1 MKNLV
6 IIQDNQAITTSLKV
20 AEVFGKRH
28 SDVLRTITNLY
39 DKLSNEHKRNFAFS
53 QNLSIS
59 AMFKLVS
66 QNMKTPTGGIKN
78 SRMYTM
84 NRDGFVLLA
93 MGFTGQKA
101 LEFKL
106 AYITA
111 FNQMEATLKQSLTV
125 AAPANI
131 NAKTIGGIVKKC
143 VNKALSDFISHD
155 LPMSDEDDILRHKY
169 YNVSDKEMMDVFQ
182 RWYWSRNYDVRQ
194 ALDRSVQRI
203 EELETKLR
211 MVQKA
216 IN

>member
-39 DKLSNEHKRNFAFS
+39 DKISNEHERNFAFS
-53 QNLSIS
+53 QNANVS

-111 FNQMEATLKQSLTV
+111 FNQMEATLKQSLAV

-155 LPMSDEDDILRHKY
+155 LPTAEEDDVIRQKY
-169 YNVSDKEMMDVFQ
+169 YNVSDKDMAETLQ

-194 ALDRSVQRI
+194 VIDSQTQRI
-203 EELETKLR
+203 EELEAKLR
-211 MVQKA
+211 MVKQA
-216 IN
+216 LN

>member
-28 SDVLRTITNLY
+28 SDVLRAITNIYENLPE
-39 DKLSNEHKRNFAFS
+39 EHKRNFALMS
-53 QNLSIS
+53 QNLKIGHDAVRFSKI
-59 AMFKLVS
+59 
-66 QNMKTPTGGIKN
+66 
-78 SRMYTM
+78 YTM

-93 MGFTGQKA
+93 MGFTGKKA

-111 FNQMEATLKQSLTV
+111 FNQMEATLKQNSTIASPVNL
-125 AAPANI
+125 
-131 NAKTIGGIVKKC
+131 NAKAIGGIVKKC
-143 VNKALSDFISHD
+143 VNKAMSEFLSTE
-155 LPMSDEDDILRHKY
+155 LPTADEDDILRQKY
-169 YNVSDKEMMDVFQ
+169 YNITDKEMAETLQ

-194 ALDRSVQRI
+194 ALDRSAQRI

-211 MVQKA
+211 MVQRA
-216 IN
+216 IS